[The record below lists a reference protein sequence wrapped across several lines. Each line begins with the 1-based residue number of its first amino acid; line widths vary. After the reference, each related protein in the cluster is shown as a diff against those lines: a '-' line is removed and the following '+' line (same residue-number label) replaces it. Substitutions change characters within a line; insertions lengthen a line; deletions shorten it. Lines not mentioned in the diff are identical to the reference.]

1 MEINKNELGYVL
13 INLMPYRNKITAE
26 KLRRFW
32 MINGLFVVVAI
43 AILSLV
49 YSYISLEIDSQS
61 KRNAFI
67 EKENTELVK
76 QIKEI
81 ADLKTSIKETLEK
94 RGVVESLQVDRSDA
108 VNILN
113 FLTNLLPSGTNIES
127 LKQENE
133 NITLVGLTQSNNK
146 VSEYIIELEKT
157 NFFSNII
164 LVEIKSVKI
173 QNDKVN
179 NSQKDTG
186 ESIYNEFTL
195 ILKLNKKVH
204 DSDKESK

>member
-13 INLMPYRNKITAE
+13 INLMPYRNKIKAE

-61 KRNAFI
+61 KRNSFI

>member
-13 INLMPYRNKITAE
+13 INLMPYRNKIKAE

>member
-1 MEINKNELGYVL
+1 
-13 INLMPYRNKITAE
+13 
-26 KLRRFW
+26 